1 MGAFFQK
8 QEILNQNLIN
18 GDFERK
24 EVNFLIQNGL
34 PFTIKVKE
42 KQVKKKYLFG
52 LIKRYQLKE
61 VERKFII
68 KEPTLAVLDRLSKE
82 WIEMSIDESL
92 LQSENVL
99 NVSKKYV
106 MRNIERAS
114 RVIALAVLGEDYFI
128 CHTVGNQISY
138 KTNETELQDL
148 TNLFKQYIKPSDLY
162 TIYEAINITSN
173 LADFL
178 TAIRLMSAERT
189 TKPQRIA
196 ENEA

>member
-1 MGAFFQK
+1 MDE

-61 VERKFII
+61 VERNFII

-82 WIEMSIDESL
+82 WIEMSIDERL
-92 LQSENVL
+92 LQNENVL

-138 KTNETELQDL
+138 KTNEKELQDL

>member
-1 MGAFFQK
+1 MNE

-138 KTNETELQDL
+138 KTNEKELQDL